1 MLFLPSDQWAIVE
14 MGLSDLPLPVTPPKS
29 LAENVPTAVALSGLH
44 TESHNSQPPSP
55 LPDNLNKT
63 FPRPQSPRTPSTKP
77 VRTPN
82 TKHHTRQPA
91 HSHVHNYDPDER
103 KAEAH
108 GQAQSQTHSPS
119 HDADPS
125 LNDFSTLSYDASAI
139 TYATTTTPI
148 RTSHPSRTQTSVRP
162 QEQTRRRLGRAVRNF
177 VRKMLSPSSGAGGT
191 TLGGRGK
198 GKSSELGPRGRY
210 VRSTKD
216 RDAFLGRTSGF
227 AGPDERERETPPSDR
242 SGDSGWTFA
251 SVSSWTGPM
260 AGQQTHG
267 GNRWSGLWH

>member
-55 LPDNLNKT
+55 LPDNLKKS
-63 FPRPQSPRTPSTKP
+63 FPLPQTPSTKP

-91 HSHVHNYDPDER
+91 HSHAHNYDPDER

-139 TYATTTTPI
+139 TYATTTTHI
-148 RTSHPSRTQTSVRP
+148 RTSRPSRTQTSVRP

-177 VRKMLSPSSGAGGT
+177 VIKMLSPSSGAGGT

-198 GKSSELGPRGRY
+198 GKSSEPGPRGRY
-210 VRSTKD
+210 VGSTKD

-227 AGPDERERETPPSDR
+227 TGGDERERGTPRSDA

-251 SVSSWTGPM
+251 SVSSWTGPV
-260 AGQQTHG
+260 AGQQTHA